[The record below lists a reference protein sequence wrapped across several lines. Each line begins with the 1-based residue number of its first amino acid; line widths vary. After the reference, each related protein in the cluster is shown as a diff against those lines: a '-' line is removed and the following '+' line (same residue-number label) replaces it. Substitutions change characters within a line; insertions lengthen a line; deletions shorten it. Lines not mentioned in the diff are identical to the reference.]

1 MERMPIPKIAIRNA
15 QFRAMELADLIVQ
28 IRRDNM
34 LVYVTETGNIAII
47 NSDINRTVTQRKGP
61 EGGYDPYYYMEI
73 PMPRC
78 MSMKHNDFN
87 IIQLEGNILSCADA
101 PVIKPIPEALK
112 ESCAKEVAD
121 RIHLDLNQIVWVIG
135 DDGKPMS
142 TTISDVVLLEMKS
155 SQTVDMFTSYD
166 ACAQVCNSVDQ
177 NNKNTKD
184 EDRAKIDSFIKQGFN
199 TPFGAYKSHR
209 YSEKPMD
216 YQNKTIADSISDGDR
231 DPINRDGGENNG
243 KR

>member
-1 MERMPIPKIAIRNA
+1 MERIPIPKIAIRNA
-15 QFRAMELADLIVQ
+15 HFRAMELADLIVQ
-28 IRRDNM
+28 IRKDNM

-47 NSDINRTVTQRKGP
+47 NSDINRSYPDIEVTQRKGP

-112 ESCAKEVAD
+112 KSCAKEVVD

-135 DDGKPMS
+135 DDNKPIS
-142 TTISDVVLLEMKS
+142 ITIGEAVLIELQDS
-155 SQTVDMFTSYD
+155 HAVDMFTSFE
-166 ACAQVCNSVDQ
+166 ACDQ
-177 NNKNTKD
+177 YIQNKSISIISEKL
-184 EDRAKIDSFIKQGFN
+184 DSFIKKGYN

-216 YQNKTIADSISDGDR
+216 HMTKTIGEAVCDGDR
-231 DPINRDGGENNG
+231 DQFNGGN
-243 KR
+243 K